1 MELWVAKKRKISK
14 TDKLIRFIRVE
25 QLDSY
30 LKDGWKVLD
39 RGTEMVTI
47 YRK

>member
-1 MELWVAKKRKISK
+1 MAKKSK
-14 TDKLIRFIRVE
+14 AEMLIRFIRVE
-25 QLDSY
+25 QLEDH
-30 LKDGWKVLD
+30 LKDGWKVLK